1 MQQQEPHNE
10 GGTQRIQ
17 LRSAMPQRMTEVA
30 YPQPT
35 GGRRPAGR
43 APSASEDKP
52 GIKMGD
58 ITYTL
63 FRHRWKILVPGILG
77 LLAAAAYYFISGPAG
92 YEARAKLLVHY
103 VLDRNAI
110 DQTEKRIDTIGRTA
124 GPVMDAEMQI
134 LMSSDIARNV
144 VELIGAER
152 ILPDYDEAAEESK
165 DVVASVEGQPSAQ
178 IPGAD
183 GESEATDETGN
194 SEQLSELTTP
204 DEKIDIAATRKILAM
219 MTANTKKYSN
229 VIAVTYKDQD
239 PKLAADIL
247 REVLRQYQFKHLQVH
262 RPTSAASFIAKE
274 KETALAEW
282 RNAQRDEQRQQ
293 KAARLIWPNGTMAS
307 IEGELSVVSSALANA
322 DTEYSELQAR
332 IASMGG
338 TAGSLTAAAAAES
351 EEDAAAEPS
360 ESVIR
365 EYRML
370 QTMLGQLNARQA
382 QLLIDM
388 TPQSSLVIANEQKI
402 NDTERRRASMEENF
416 PTLVA
421 YSGSTLASGE
431 STGNDPANIMVS
443 MKTQLAA
450 VGARRD
456 SLSEQLVDLNRRAN
470 ELAEVLTEVAELN
483 VRRKLKEETYQF
495 YEKSYSQIQVDE
507 KRLDPS
513 RMPNISVI
521 EEPVVGGAT
530 PDKSHLQILGGLA
543 GGGWIIGI
551 AIAFL
556 IDMVLDRSI
565 KRPREIDGRLGLPLM
580 MSIPRSGGKKAK
592 AKPKLLQSAAEEPVT
607 DLAIPTPT
615 APWEERHFIRP
626 YAEAIRD
633 RLEYYFELKR
643 MTHNPKLIGVTAL
656 DSGAG
661 ASTIAA
667 GLATAFSD
675 TGDGKVLLMDLN
687 PERTG
692 VHPFF
697 EGKPVCS
704 ITEALES
711 GRDVNARFKAADKD
725 LFLAT
730 VNGNLN
736 TERNRNGETGMIDG
750 EGNQVPSRFIPK
762 QIYDLLPQLKI
773 SDFDYVIFELPPLGE
788 TSPTVA
794 MAGFMDKMLV
804 VAEAEKTNGA
814 ELKRQLTDLER
825 NGADVSCLLNKVD
838 DTIPKWLPS

>member
-1 MQQQEPHNE
+1 MQNQELHNQV
-10 GGTQRIQ
+10 GGDRVQ
-17 LRSAMPQRMTEVA
+17 LRAAMPQRVTEVA

-43 APSASEDKP
+43 APAVSEEKP
-52 GIKMGD
+52 GIKIGD

-63 FRHRWKILVPGILG
+63 FRHRWKILVPGVLG
-77 LLAAAAYYFISGPAG
+77 LIAAAGYYLVSGPAG
-92 YEARAKLLVHY
+92 FEARAKLLVHY
-103 VLDRNAI
+103 VLDRSAV
-110 DQTEKRIDTIGRTA
+110 DQTENRLDTIGRTA
-124 GPVMDAEMQI
+124 EPVMDAEMQI

-152 ILPDYDEAAEESK
+152 ILPNYDASSEASN
-165 DVVASVEGQPSAQ
+165 DVVASVEGPPSAQ

-183 GESEATDETGN
+183 GELEVSDIGN
-194 SEQLSELTTP
+194 GAKPLSDLTTP
-204 DEKIDIAATRKILAM
+204 DEKIDISATRKILRM
-219 MTANTKKYSN
+219 MTVNSQKYSN
-229 VIAVTYKDQD
+229 VIAVTYRDQD

-293 KAARLIWPNGTMAS
+293 KAARIIWPNGTMAS
-307 IEGELSVVSSALANA
+307 IEAELSVVSSALANSE
-322 DTEYSELQAR
+322 TEYAELQAR
-332 IASMGG
+332 IDSMGG
-338 TAGSLTAAAAAES
+338 TKASLTAAAEGAREGAV
-351 EEDAAAEPS
+351 AEPDDS
-360 ESVIR
+360 TIR

-370 QTMLGQLNARQA
+370 QTMLAQLNARQA

-402 NDTERRRASMEENF
+402 ADTERRRGSLEKKF
-416 PTLVA
+416 PGLVA

-431 STGNDPANIMVS
+431 STGSDPANIMAS
-443 MKTQLAA
+443 LKTQLAA
-450 VGARRD
+450 TGARRD
-456 SLSEQLVDLNRRAN
+456 SLTQQLVDLNRRAN

-521 EEPVVGGAT
+521 EEPVVGGAKT
-530 PDKSHLQILGGLA
+530 DMLRLQILGGLA
-543 GGGWIIGI
+543 GGGWALGI

-556 IDMVLDRSI
+556 LDMVLDRSI

-580 MSIPRSGGKKAK
+580 MSIPRSVGKKAK
-592 AKPKLLQSAAEEPVT
+592 SKPKLLRSAAEEPNSE
-607 DLAIPTPT
+607 LMIPTPT
-615 APWEERHFIRP
+615 APWEDRHFIRP

-730 VNGNLN
+730 VSGNLN

-838 DTIPKWLPS
+838 DSVPKWLPS

>member
-1 MQQQEPHNE
+1 
-10 GGTQRIQ
+10 
-17 LRSAMPQRMTEVA
+17 
-30 YPQPT
+30 
-35 GGRRPAGR
+35 
-43 APSASEDKP
+43 
-52 GIKMGD
+52 
-58 ITYTL
+58 
-63 FRHRWKILVPGILG
+63 
-77 LLAAAAYYFISGPAG
+77 
-92 YEARAKLLVHY
+92 
-103 VLDRNAI
+103 
-110 DQTEKRIDTIGRTA
+110 
-124 GPVMDAEMQI
+124 
-134 LMSSDIARNV
+134 
-144 VELIGAER
+144 
-152 ILPDYDEAAEESK
+152 
-165 DVVASVEGQPSAQ
+165 
-178 IPGAD
+178 
-183 GESEATDETGN
+183 
-194 SEQLSELTTP
+194 
-204 DEKIDIAATRKILAM
+204 
-219 MTANTKKYSN
+219 
-229 VIAVTYKDQD
+229 
-239 PKLAADIL
+239 
-247 REVLRQYQFKHLQVH
+247 
-262 RPTSAASFIAKE
+262 
-274 KETALAEW
+274 
-282 RNAQRDEQRQQ
+282 
-293 KAARLIWPNGTMAS
+293 
-307 IEGELSVVSSALANA
+307 
-322 DTEYSELQAR
+322 
-332 IASMGG
+332 
-338 TAGSLTAAAAAES
+338 
-351 EEDAAAEPS
+351 
-360 ESVIR
+360 
-365 EYRML
+365 
-370 QTMLGQLNARQA
+370 
-382 QLLIDM
+382 
-388 TPQSSLVIANEQKI
+388 
-402 NDTERRRASMEENF
+402 
-416 PTLVA
+416 
-421 YSGSTLASGE
+421 
-431 STGNDPANIMVS
+431 

-450 VGARRD
+450 LGARRD
-456 SLSEQLVDLNRRAN
+456 SLSEQLIDLNRRAN
-470 ELAEVLTEVAELN
+470 ELAEVLTEVAELS

-530 PDKSHLQILGGLA
+530 PEASRLQILAGLA
-543 GGGWIIGI
+543 GGGWILGI

-580 MSIPRSGGKKAK
+580 MSIPRSVGKKAK
-592 AKPKLLQSAAEEPVT
+592 AKPKLLRSAAEEPSA

-736 TERNRNGETGMIDG
+736 TERNRNGETGIIDG
-750 EGNQVPSRFIPK
+750 EGHEVPSRFIPK

-838 DTIPKWLPS
+838 DTVPKWLPS